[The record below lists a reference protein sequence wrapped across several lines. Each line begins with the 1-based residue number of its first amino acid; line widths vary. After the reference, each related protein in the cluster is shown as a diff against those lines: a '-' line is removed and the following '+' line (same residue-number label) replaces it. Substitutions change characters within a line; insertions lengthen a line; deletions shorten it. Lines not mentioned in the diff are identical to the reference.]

1 MQGADL
7 FRSACNFFGF
17 SLLCLAMQFLVKSPQ
32 REEARGGLTY
42 FDPPVI
48 FFAFRS
54 CAKQRTPQGG
64 GLLPKSGMSQQ
75 AGRLSHKI
83 QSYSEKSVLCFGG
96 FLMAGAVSI
105 KKT

>member
-54 CAKQRTPQGG
+54 CAKQRTPQV
-64 GLLPKSGMSQQ
+64 
-75 AGRLSHKI
+75 A
-83 QSYSEKSVLCFGG
+83 CFRNPECPSRQGG
-96 FLMAGAVSI
+96 FHTRSKAIRKKVFCVLGAFSWLAPFP
-105 KKT
+105 